1 MDILHFSIVIA
12 RYIFYKFQTHNWVK
26 VNIYTREVS
35 LFFIHFIL
43 VYVNYIKIMGFA
55 VTSSQLHTMY
65 FDGTCYPIAVSL
77 LCPSFLVLLSSF
89 GT

>member
-43 VYVNYIKIMGFA
+43 VYVNYIK
-55 VTSSQLHTMY
+55 
-65 FDGTCYPIAVSL
+65 
-77 LCPSFLVLLSSF
+77 
-89 GT
+89 